1 MVALLLELEEFR
13 SFFRKISIRGHEY
26 RGYGWLSRSDLMSEA
41 HAKQITLLEPV
52 TIMVG

>member
-13 SFFRKISIRGHEY
+13 SCFRKISIRGHEY
-26 RGYGWLSRSDLMSEA
+26 RGYGWLSGSDSMSEA